1 MSIYL
6 DNAATTPL
14 SAEVFAEMKP
24 YFFHEFANPS
34 SAHAAGRHAR
44 QAIEQSRSQI
54 ADWLNTSPEH
64 IFFTSGG
71 TEADNMAILSAIYTQ
86 KIRVV
91 ITSRLEHHAVLNTL
105 KRAERDGLI
114 KLVFLSNDEKG
125 NLSLKELDRLLDA
138 QAEQVLISLM
148 HGNNEIANLNPIYE
162 IADLAEHYGAVF
174 HCDTIQTM
182 GHFRYDVR
190 QMTPDFLVG
199 SAHKFHG
206 PKGTGF
212 LYSRLPKQLTTLITG
227 GAQENG
233 KRAGTENVAGILG
246 MAAAFQEAY
255 LKLDEY
261 EQHLKHL
268 KAKLIAGLSAY
279 GEFSFNGNSA
289 EIDKSLSTVLSISVP
304 DGVSNGN
311 LLQHLDL
318 SDIYASGG
326 SACSGNG
333 LSHVISALQ
342 AQNKRNTIRFSFSRY
357 NTEHEID
364 QVLAVI
370 QQYARQQ
377 DFESILRSA

>member
-14 SAEVFAEMKP
+14 SADVFAEMKP

-34 SAHAAGRHAR
+34 STHTAGRHAR
-44 QAIEQSRSQI
+44 QAIEESRNHI

-71 TEADNMAILSAIYTQ
+71 TEGDNMAILSAIYTQ

-105 KRAERDGLI
+105 KKAEREGLI
-114 KLVFLSNDEKG
+114 KLVFLSNDENG
-125 NLSLKELDRLLDA
+125 NLSLTELDRLLDE
-138 QAEQVLISLM
+138 QAEPVLLSLM

-174 HCDTIQTM
+174 HCDTVQTM
-182 GHFRYDVR
+182 GHYRYDVR
-190 QMTPDFLVG
+190 QITPDFLVG

-206 PKGTGF
+206 PKGVGF
-212 LYSRLPKQLTTLITG
+212 LYSRSPEQLIPVING
-227 GAQENG
+227 GSQERG
-233 KRAGTENVAGILG
+233 KRAGTENVAGIVG
-246 MAAAFQEAY
+246 MAAAFQEMY
-255 LKLDEY
+255 LKLDEH
-261 EQHLKHL
+261 ENHIREL
-268 KAKLIAGLSAY
+268 KAKLINGLSIY
-279 GEFSFNGNSA
+279 PEIDFNGNSA
-289 EIDKSLSTVLSISVP
+289 DLNGSLSTVLSISVQ
-304 DGVSNGN
+304 NGISSGS

-318 SDIYASGG
+318 ADIYASGG

-342 AQNKRNTIRFSFSRY
+342 PKNERDNVRFSFSRY
-357 NTEHEID
+357 NTNAEIEN
-364 QVLAVI
+364 VLLAI
-370 QQYARQQ
+370 QRYARRY